1 MGVVGWWGGGM
12 GVQEREVP
20 GSTLRVQ
27 TWTVGTPVLTSMLK
41 GTMKEGVYWSPE
53 EESSAL
59 L

>member
-1 MGVVGWWGGGM
+1 M

-41 GTMKEGVYWSPE
+41 GSMKEGVYWLPE